1 MRWLVSLAVLLT
13 LSVSA
18 GILAHPELS
27 FEFHVSLGRLSL
39 YSDRPFNPERG
50 RAVLADVERRLRAS
64 PLDDHAVHGIF
75 VTNSG
80 WRRGLAFF
88 AAPGAA
94 GVNYYPLTSNVFI
107 RRADVDRDRVI
118 GGSGREAPAPRTL
131 AYYSAH
137 EIAHSLTSERL
148 GPWRLWNQSL
158 SQWVREGYADYVG
171 LGVSGEV
178 GDLFERYRR
187 GDPALDF
194 KKSGQY
200 ARFRLLAAYYL
211 ERRLWSVDRLLN
223 TRLTE
228 EEAEQE
234 MVHDLSRGQA
244 AKRVSERASV
254 SSSPFRGY

>member
-1 MRWLVSLAVLLT
+1 MRWLVSLAVLVT
-13 LSVSA
+13 LSVA
-18 GILAHPELS
+18 GLFAYPEP
-27 FEFHVSLGRLSL
+27 FFAFHVSFGRLSL
-39 YSDRPFNPERG
+39 YSDRPFDPERG
-50 RAVLADVERRLRAS
+50 RAILADVERRLQRS
-64 PLDDHAVHGIF
+64 PINNRRVHRIF

-80 WRRGLAFF
+80 WRRALAFW

-94 GVNYYPLTSNVFI
+94 GVNYHPLTSNVFI
-107 RRADVDRDRVI
+107 RRADVERDRVI

-131 AYYSAH
+131 AYYAAH

-148 GPWRLWNQSL
+148 GPMRLWNQSL
-158 SQWVREGYADYVG
+158 SQWVREGYSDYVG

-211 ERRLWSVDRLLN
+211 ERRRWSVDQLLN

-228 EEAEQE
+228 QKAEQE
-234 MVHDLSRGQA
+234 MVHDLSL
-244 AKRVSERASV
+244 SPASV
-254 SSSPFRGY
+254 HKKVAA